1 MNYGRFFRLNQALSK
16 VVDGVAIYDYIDLPA
31 YFGPSVDNPMSPK
44 YPISI
49 TITSDTVYFRLHY
62 SAFKLEKYGDITQR
76 LLSSNKYA
84 VSDDEKKT
92 ILGEDFPR
100 YAYDKAN
107 IESKSLPKVDN
118 IGLTNIGMAHM
129 EESVLELPF
138 SNNSANKLSD
148 IIKNIYNSTFP
159 QVIDESTSM
168 GGRYLEQLIK
178 KRFPIEKDVAA
189 DNQDENIDTNLYRNL
204 RKVSDET
211 TSYSTL
217 WLMDL
222 VRGDRIYLYS
232 KQKTKNHNTEKEK
245 EIHVIT
251 GFLRKLLL
259 DFMFDLKHSDV
270 FQNSANYQKMYSGL
284 MSDFYFSAIM
294 HKCEYYYYR
303 KLLGESVNDIVF
315 DSDSKKRISHLYG
328 EELFKAE
335 SLWIKDIM
343 SQQAEMCFGY
353 NIDSERWY
361 NVIFENNKFRCWPS
375 WFADPEEEM
384 RRVCFK
390 TEDLDGELHVCCSDT
405 AVECLN
411 LEKDK
416 DEVVKKMVESRNKN
430 RISIS
435 QWFLKRYDFNDLFHL
450 HLFENANLLFSLA
463 LLGLVLYFFKAIPED
478 FDKQNILG
486 IIIISSFLGL
496 ILFGCWLGETYA
508 KYNNPKWS
516 IWAMARVRL
525 VWKRVLN
532 VIIGLLLL
540 SIAAFCFMSSY
551 TWEALFSV
559 GVLGVFSMCGSKIGL
574 PPVNAMSNLHLAL
587 PRLVSAITAA
597 WLTISLGFDI
607 YVSFFDSE
615 PSWPT
620 AIAISLIVLG
630 FIMYEINRIMPRS
643 TSVKKFFRSLELL
656 MFSYCI
662 SLVVG
667 LVVINFVGEK
677 FLERGGTLDDF
688 YEQYVDFKG
697 YDGLHGFD
705 SYVSSDSSVNVND
718 LKTTEERLAYLVY
731 QEAPR
736 DTTNYARKMV
746 DSLNYVFHS
755 KRVGDKFVKTKD
767 YPVVEKIPIAKG
779 KYHLFLMRDFLI
791 MFSFI
796 AMFWGIFIQMI
807 FTGEKQMTEL

>member
-1 MNYGRFFRLNQALSK
+1 MNYGRYFRLNQALSK
-16 VVDGVAIYDYIDLPA
+16 VVSGVAIYDYIDLPA
-31 YFGPSVDNPMSPK
+31 YFGPSIDNPMSPK
-44 YPISI
+44 YPINIS
-49 TITSDTVYFRLHY
+49 ITSDSVCFRLHY
-62 SAFKLEKYGDITQR
+62 SAFKI
-76 LLSSNKYA
+76 
-84 VSDDEKKT
+84 DEK
-92 ILGEDFPR
+92 EDFDQILSIDGKKRKIEKNFPH
-100 YAYDKAN
+100 YAYDKDD
-107 IESKSLPKVDN
+107 IDDKSTPKIGDM
-118 IGLTNIGMAHM
+118 GLTNISMAHL
-129 EESVLELPF
+129 EEIILELPF
-138 SNNSANKLSD
+138 AQVSSNKLSD
-148 IIKNIYNSTFP
+148 TIKDIYNTRFP
-159 QVIDESTSM
+159 QVVDENTSM
-168 GGRYLEQLIK
+168 GGRFLEQLIK
-178 KRFPIEKDVAA
+178 KRYSLNDEQFGGHSIENDLHKKMRKIM
-189 DNQDENIDTNLYRNL
+189 DNTA
-204 RKVSDET
+204 
-211 TSYSTL
+211 SYSTL

-222 VRGDRIYLYS
+222 MKDGRINLY
-232 KQKTKNHNTEKEK
+232 TKDKYKSQNPA
-245 EIHVIT
+245 IV
-251 GFLRKLLL
+251 GFLRKLML

-270 FQNSANYQKMYSGL
+270 FQNSTSYQKMYSGL
-284 MSDFYFSAIM
+284 MSDFYFSALM

-303 KLLGESVNDIVF
+303 KLLGEAINDIVL
-315 DSDSKKRISHLYG
+315 DSDTKTRISHLYG

-343 SQQAEMCFGY
+343 SPQAEVYFGY
-353 NIDSERWY
+353 KIDSERWY
-361 NVIFENNKFRCWPS
+361 HAIFENNKFRCWPS

-516 IWAMARVRL
+516 ILAMARVRL

-643 TSVKKFFRSLELL
+643 TSVKKIFRSLELL

-697 YDGLHGFD
+697 YEGLHGFD
-705 SYVSSDSSVNVND
+705 SYVSSDSFVNVND

-767 YPVVEKIPIAKG
+767 YPVVEKIPIAEG